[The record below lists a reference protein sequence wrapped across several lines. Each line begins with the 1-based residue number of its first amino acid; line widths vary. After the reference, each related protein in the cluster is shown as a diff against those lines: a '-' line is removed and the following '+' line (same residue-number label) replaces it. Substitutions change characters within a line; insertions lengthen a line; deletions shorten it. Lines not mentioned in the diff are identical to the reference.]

1 MQAEAIQE
9 SAMRNKRITDEKRRQ
24 NEEDAEYRR
33 RLDEMANLGE
43 DADAMARSQKKAYA
57 EDLKRQINEK
67 NARKDRGVD
76 VVPDYSAE
84 NEAYE

>member
-9 SAMRNKRITDEKRRQ
+9 SAMRNKRITDQKRRQ
-24 NEEDAEYRR
+24 NEEDVEYRR
-33 RLDEMANLGE
+33 RMDEMANLGE

-84 NEAYE
+84 NDAYE